1 MHPWL
6 AAQMRKH
13 LKMTSTIRWEVSTFP
28 AHTAASKLG
37 RKSDP
42 SGMMIFTGL
51 MQPWLRGMS
60 EFTMQRR
67 AKITAELQI
76 AIGAFQFPV
85 VD

>member
-1 MHPWL
+1 
-6 AAQMRKH
+6 
-13 LKMTSTIRWEVSTFP
+13 
-28 AHTAASKLG
+28 
-37 RKSDP
+37 
-42 SGMMIFTGL
+42 